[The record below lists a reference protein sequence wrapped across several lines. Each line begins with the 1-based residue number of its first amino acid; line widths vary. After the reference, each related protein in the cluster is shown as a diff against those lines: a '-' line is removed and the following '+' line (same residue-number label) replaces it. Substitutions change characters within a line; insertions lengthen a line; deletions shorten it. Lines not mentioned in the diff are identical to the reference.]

1 MRSRL
6 RGLAIALLCVVPF
19 LPTQIARAESS
30 VTPSLESIL
39 IEMRTSQ
46 GLSDDE
52 MLNCDEA
59 TNEQLEELGEALMGI
74 AYPNPDE
81 HALMDRMMGGDGSP
95 SLALTHRMMG
105 ARYLGCYSGDVRGPA
120 IPGMGM
126 MGGMTG
132 YGGGWQGGPMMGWGM
147 NSAMGHGHWG
157 FMPWGWGSLVVW
169 AAIIAAVV
177 LIIYFV
183 SRGPRESSS
192 EGRKD
197 ALEIL
202 RHRYASGE
210 ITKEQFEEMRDT
222 LMKRG

>member
-6 RGLAIALLCVVPF
+6 RGPAIALLCVVPF
-19 LPTQIARAESS
+19 LPTQMARAENS
-30 VTPSLESIL
+30 VTPSLESVL
-39 IEMRTSQ
+39 KEMRASQ

-52 MLNCDEA
+52 MIKCDEA
-59 TNEQLEELGEALMGI
+59 TNEQLEKLGEALMDI

-81 HALMDRMMGGDGSP
+81 HGLMDRMMGGDGSA
-95 SLALTHRMMG
+95 SLALMHRMMG

-120 IPGMGM
+120 VPGMGM
-126 MGGMTG
+126 MGGMMG

-147 NSAMGHGHWG
+147 NGAMGHGHWG
-157 FMPWGWGSLVVW
+157 LMPWGWGSLVVW
-169 AAIIAAVV
+169 AVIIAAVV

-183 SRGPRESSS
+183 SRGRGESSS
-192 EGRKD
+192 EAGED
-197 ALEIL
+197 ALGIL
-202 RHRYASGE
+202 RRRYASGE